1 MEHRLIQD
9 ILRFLETVMRQPPET
24 QRRIL
29 VLLKKHFDNFKT
41 ELFQMSEGGGK
52 GAKLNVRGR
61 KKKDDV
67 DLSASNIIEEYMLHE
82 LYSPPVSER
91 GAKDEEGL
99 L

>member
-24 QRRIL
+24 QRQIL

-41 ELFQMSEGGGK
+41 ELFQMAEGDGK
-52 GAKLNVRGR
+52 GTKRNVRGR
-61 KKKDDV
+61 KKDA
-67 DLSASNIIEEYMLHE
+67 DLSGSNIIEEYMLHE

-91 GAKDEEGL
+91 GSRDEEGL